1 MHAPK
6 HVMLVNTFFII
17 SFFLSLSLHVSTA
30 CLDAFFRG
38 LFWLHNNNNKKY
50 PQSRPPSQG
59 RHFHGPN
66 EVISISNS
74 TVKKRSNFYFDLLAR
89 QWQRCLRFR
98 YTFFTRLSRFKCTFS
113 GCGLFFLKKL
123 HPQKNTSAWFDA
135 NWLCSH
141 SLRRAGEIWMPR
153 GRRRPMAKCCQ
164 GQRIGHNRMAA
175 AARLDRASSSRWGVS
190 CLMTCVAIIDAC
202 IFLGFWRSTWL

>member
-38 LFWLHNNNNKKY
+38 LFGSTTTTTTKY
-50 PQSRPPSQG
+50 PQTRPPSQG

-113 GCGLFFLKKL
+113 GCGLFFEKVASANERKKNARDSTQTDYAL
-123 HPQKNTSAWFDA
+123 TLFGGRGKFECHAGGDVRWPNAVKA
-135 NWLCSH
+135 NGLGTTGW
-141 SLRRAGEIWMPR
+141 P
-153 GRRRPMAKCCQ
+153 RRRGWIARRLQ
-164 GQRIGHNRMAA
+164 GEAWA
-175 AARLDRASSSRWGVS
+175 V
-190 CLMTCVAIIDAC
+190 
-202 IFLGFWRSTWL
+202 